1 LNLLE
6 QLTLKGPAASR
17 ALTVNAAPLPI
28 ETSARLIETLLPPFA
43 KKLHAQSSEALG
55 VVAAVQLHVA
65 KQHAVAAQAA
75 RRT

>member
-1 LNLLE
+1 LNLLK
-6 QLTLKGPAASR
+6 QLALKCLALLGTLTINP
-17 ALTVNAAPLPI
+17 TPLPI
-28 ETSARLIETLLPPFA
+28 EARARLTETLFPPFA
-43 KKLHAQSSEALG
+43 KKSHAQSSEALG